1 MAKHQGRL
9 ELTWTNKEKTLLST
23 GDGKY
28 DYTFVDPSDR
38 RVAEV
43 RLLHEVERVESP
55 DGRPDGSDLPTPTS
69 DNLLITGDAMHVL
82 DAVSKI
88 PEYAD
93 EYLGKVKLVY
103 IDPPFNTGQAFANY
117 EDNIEHS
124 VWLTMLRDRLRQI
137 KPLLAKDASVWVH
150 LDDAEVHRCRVVMDE
165 ELGPDNFVAEV
176 VWQKVTSPRNDTT
189 GISVSHDSLLVYGNT
204 DRWTP
209 NRVKR
214 LAASNTSR
222 YRSRDGDPVPWRD
235 GDATAGK
242 AATNHPMV
250 YAIQHPITGGLMYPT
265 AGRCWGKAQSWF
277 LDQMNEYAKY
287 ELRDIGDEERRAV
300 ICATTPELVKPGV
313 PAIMLAE
320 PLDDAAVSAQR
331 RYENGPWPDL
341 VFLDLNKERIQ
352 RKKHLVDDGRVPET
366 LWSAADVGGNLRGKN
381 QVRDLFPD
389 LHAFATPKPEE
400 LLQRVIHLATNPGDI
415 VLDCFAGS
423 GTTAAVA
430 HKMGRRWIT
439 SELLPETADTFTK
452 PRLAKVVRG
461 DDSGG
466 ITSTSERVAAHD
478 VDLPDGMTA
487 AEAQEFTRLLNKV
500 AKSDEVE
507 IDKAA
512 LKALREATKTRDVTT
527 VNWHGGGGFTHLIV
541 GPSMFEEIEG
551 MVLLADWATNGD
563 LAKAMCAQLGVR
575 HRPDGIF
582 AGRNGRTRL
591 VVIDGMVGAS
601 TIDSV
606 VDQLTDGENVEI
618 WATQVDDEAIERL
631 NEVRPKSRLQR
642 IPDAVLDSYR
652 RKKATRS
659 PFGGNKTASTRTEG
673 NDA

>member
-23 GDGKY
+23 GDGRY
-28 DYTFVDPSDR
+28 DYTFVAPSDR

-43 RLLHEVERVESP
+43 RLLHEVERIESATP
-55 DGRPDGSDLPTPTS
+55 SERPADLPTPTT

-82 DAVSKI
+82 DALSKV
-88 PEYAD
+88 PDYAD

-150 LDDAEVHRCRVVMDE
+150 LDHVESHRCRAVLDE
-165 ELGPDNFVAEV
+165 EFGPENFIGEVA
-176 VWQKVTSPRNDTT
+176 WQKADGLRSDAK
-189 GISVSHDSLLVYGNT
+189 GLSISHDTLLVYSNSSK
-204 DRWTP
+204 WSP
-209 NRVKR
+209 NRTPR
-214 LAASNTSR
+214 TAAQNARFSSP
-222 YRSRDGDPVPWRD
+222 DGDPNPWFD
-235 GDATAGK
+235 DNPTAPNAITHQG
-242 AATNHPMV
+242 MV
-250 YAIQHPITGGLMYPT
+250 YAIQHPITGTLIYPT
-265 AGRCWGKAQSWF
+265 RGRCWWTERSQVLAHMSVYAQ
-277 LDQMNEYAKY
+277 Y
-287 ELRDIGDEERRAV
+287 ELRDIADEAERAEVCGVAPDEVRR
-300 ICATTPELVKPGV
+300 GV
-313 PAIMLAE
+313 PALMLVQPLEVAATSARKVYDSEVWPGIVLRSGGEGGLGRKSYIPSSGFVPDTWWVNSQVGHNREAKAE
-320 PLDDAAVSAQR
+320 IKA
-331 RYENGPWPDL
+331 
-341 VFLDLNKERIQ
+341 
-352 RKKHLVDDGRVPET
+352 
-366 LWSAADVGGNLRGKN
+366 
-381 QVRDLFPD
+381 LFPGV
-389 LHAFATPKPEE
+389 HPFATPKPER
-400 LLQRVIHLATNPGDI
+400 LLGRVIQVATNPGDI

-430 HKMGRRWIT
+430 HKMGRRWVT
-439 SELLPETADTFTK
+439 SELLPETADAFTK

-461 DDSGG
+461 EDPGG
-466 ITSTSERVAAHD
+466 ITSTTERVSVDDA
-478 VDLPDGMTA
+478 DLPDGMTPA
-487 AEAQEFTRLLNKV
+487 DAQQFNSLLSKV
-500 AKSDEVE
+500 AKADGVE

-512 LKALREATKTRDVTT
+512 LSALRGATKTKAVTT
-527 VNWHGGGGFTHLIV
+527 VNWHGGGGFTHLVV

-601 TIDSV
+601 TIDTV

-618 WATQVDDEAIERL
+618 WATQVDDEATDRL
-631 NEVRPKSRLQR
+631 NCARPKSRLQR

-673 NDA
+673 TNA